1 MRGAAIQMAA
11 IEARAAAAPRMKP
24 GVSLPVRSC
33 SRPWT
38 KGPAAA
44 PDMAPIIM
52 VPKMVPKWRPS
63 NTSATT
69 GPKTEVMP

>member
-1 MRGAAIQMAA
+1 M
-11 IEARAAAAPRMKP
+11 
-24 GVSLPVRSC
+24 SLPVMSC
-33 SRPWT
+33 SRPWM

-52 VPKMVPKWRPS
+52 VPKMVPKCGPS
-63 NTSATT
+63 NTSAAT